1 MSASHDNSAQPCD
14 HRAPCPQ
21 PVAPQAAE
29 DRPADAPPRPGKAS
43 LLPEIARLAL
53 EGHSGRAIGR
63 KLGVPRRTVDRWLG
77 QLRRQWAQSAAE
89 SGGEL
94 FAVAMA
100 RLEAVYREAMEA
112 WRRSLGDQQVTVEAL
127 GSDGAAEAKG
137 SLRKTTQSG
146 QAALLGKAIHA
157 AREISKF
164 HAQHLDCA
172 RQAQETER
180 SRVRRD
186 LADELH
192 GLPKEVFRE
201 LKELLRQGC
210 GGAPPPQPSELAKRL
225 SNLTAEEY
233 RKLAAALRSDSEREL
248 PPRGRLRG
256 EG

>member
-1 MSASHDNSAQPCD
+1 MPAARRPPSRGGPAGR
-14 HRAPCPQ
+14 RA
-21 PVAPQAAE
+21 
-29 DRPADAPPRPGKAS
+29 RRPGKAAGPARPGKAA

-77 QLRRQWAQSAAE
+77 DLRRQWAESAAE

-100 RLEAVYREAMEA
+100 RLEAVYCEAMEA
-112 WRRSLGDQQVTVEAL
+112 WRRSLGDKQVTVEAL

-146 QAALLGKAIHA
+146 QAALLGKAIQA

-164 HAQHLDCA
+164 HAQHLDRAC
-172 RQAQETER
+172 QAQETER
-180 SRVRRD
+180 CRLRHA
-186 LADELH
+186 LAEELR
-192 GLPKEVFRE
+192 GLPKEAFRE
-201 LKELLRQGC
+201 IKELLRQGC
-210 GGAPPPQPSELAKRL
+210 GAAPRSQPSELAKRL

-233 RKLAAALRSDSEREL
+233 HKLAAVLWGDSDREL
-248 PPRGRLRG
+248 PPRGRMRA